1 MEELLAALR
10 QAFAEAG
17 IELPENPGG
26 LAVGDLDSLI
36 ADKRLRGRCKSALT
50 KYKRAAGVAGGVAA
64 AQEPE
69 PAPMVIPRKAAA
81 PTPEPEPE
89 PEPLPE
95 PEPEPEPEEDEA
107 HEAPPMSAEL
117 AERFA
122 AVTAAFAAAGVA
134 VPDDPVGGSLDTLD
148 EQIEDRKLRGQC
160 KSALMKFRRL
170 AEEQGWSAVAPK
182 KQRAARPA
190 ASPAPSADQAGD
202 ATPTTDVP
210 LLPAAEPADLWLLR
224 DGQWTKLGTATR
236 ELSRTDEIV
245 DAKSPAGA
253 TQRIN
258 SILLLTG
265 KFEAPPDIYNTHCY
279 LAHEGVIYKAYY
291 ISHIGDVRRGE
302 RSASLKVHATYGY
315 DEFAAV
321 YRKLGRSDQPTAER
335 LRLARFGERYETPDD
350 MFAAPADRM
359 I

>member
-10 QAFAEAG
+10 EAFAEAG
-17 IELPENPGG
+17 IELPDNPGG
-26 LAVGDLDSLI
+26 LAVGDLDSLV

-50 KYKRAAGVAGGVAA
+50 KYKRAAGVASGVAA
-64 AQEPE
+64 AEEPE
-69 PAPMVIPRKAAA
+69 PAPMVIPQKAAA
-81 PTPEPEPE
+81 PAPEPEPE

-95 PEPEPEPEEDEA
+95 PEPEPEEDEPY
-107 HEAPPMSAEL
+107 EAPPMSDEL

-122 AVTAAFAAAGVA
+122 AVTAAFEAAGVA
-134 VPDDPVGGSLDTLD
+134 VPDDPVGGSLDALD

-170 AEEQGWSAVAPK
+170 AEEQGWSAAPP
-182 KQRAARPA
+182 KQQRTARPA
-190 ASPAPSADQAGD
+190 TTAAAAPAAAAGATPASDVPAP
-202 ATPTTDVP
+202 PE
-210 LLPAAEPADLWLLR
+210 AEPSDLWLLR

-245 DAKSPAGA
+245 DAKSPSGA

-258 SILLLTG
+258 SILLLNG
-265 KFEAPPDIYNTHCY
+265 KFEVPPDIYNTHCY

-315 DEFAAV
+315 DEFAEV
-321 YRKLGRSDQPTAER
+321 YRQLGRADQPTAER
-335 LRLARFGERYETPDD
+335 LRLARFGARYETPDD
-350 MFAAPADRM
+350 MFAAPVDRM